1 MSKQFPKELQKKM
14 VARYQ
19 NGESA
24 RKIAESL
31 NLHTTSVTR
40 VLKRHGIEIKRC
52 AGKNHHMWKGGRIQK
67 GDGYVG
73 VWLPKHER
81 ADHQGYVYEH
91 TLVIEK
97 HLGRLPQKGEVVH
110 HINCDKQDNRIENL
124 YLCNHKDHKKAHWS
138 IEKLIKPLIDRDIIG
153 FKDGKYCLK

>member
-31 NLHTTSVTR
+31 
-40 VLKRHGIEIKRC
+40 
-52 AGKNHHMWKGGRIQK
+52 
-67 GDGYVG
+67 
-73 VWLPKHER
+73 
-81 ADHQGYVYEH
+81 
-91 TLVIEK
+91 
-97 HLGRLPQKGEVVH
+97 
-110 HINCDKQDNRIENL
+110 
-124 YLCNHKDHKKAHWS
+124 
-138 IEKLIKPLIDRDIIG
+138 IDRDIIG